1 MAGPPEPDG
10 NCPLCPRLADFRES
24 NRASEPTWH
33 NAPVPAFGSVDAEL
47 LVVGLAPGL
56 RGANRTGRPFTGDA
70 AGALLYPTLREF
82 GFARG
87 RYSGDGGDRLRLVGC
102 RITNAVRC
110 VPPGN
115 RPRGPEIR
123 ACRPFL
129 AAELAALGRVR
140 AIVALGTV
148 AHDAVLDALGIRRKL
163 FPFRHGAARR
173 LRGSLLLADS
183 YHCSRYNV
191 NTGRLTETMFRDVF
205 ASARAWLDGPPEG
218 GHGGPGRV

>member
-1 MAGPPEPDG
+1 MAGPPEPDR
-10 NCPLCPRLADFRES
+10 NCPLCPRLVDFRES
-24 NRASEPTWH
+24 NRMSEPTWH
-33 NAPVPAFGSVDAEL
+33 NAPVPSFGSVDAEL

-87 RYSGDGGDRLRLVGC
+87 RYSGDAGDRLRLVGC

-115 RPRGPEIR
+115 RPQGPEIR

-129 AAELAALGRVR
+129 ASELAALGRVR
-140 AIVALGTV
+140 VIVALGAV

-218 GHGGPGRV
+218 GHGGPGRA

>member
-1 MAGPPEPDG
+1 MAQRSMP
-10 NCPLCPRLADFRES
+10 S
-24 NRASEPTWH
+24 
-33 NAPVPAFGSVDAEL
+33 FGSVDAEL

-87 RYSGDGGDRLRLVGC
+87 HYSGDAGDRLRLVGC

-115 RPRGPEIR
+115 RPQGPEIR

-129 AAELAALGRVR
+129 ASELAALGRVR
-140 AIVALGTV
+140 AIVALGAV

-163 FPFRHGAARR
+163 FPFRHGAAHR

-218 GHGGPGRV
+218 GHGGPVRV

>member
-1 MAGPPEPDG
+1 MAVPLEPDR
-10 NCPLCPRLADFRES
+10 NCPLCPRLVDFREN
-24 NRASEPTWH
+24 NRTSEPGWH
-33 NAPVPAFGSVDAEL
+33 NAPVPSFGGEDAEL

-82 GFARG
+82 GWAHG
-87 RYSGDGGDRLRLVGC
+87 RYSENARDRFRLVGC

-110 VPPGN
+110 VPPRN
-115 RPRGPEIR
+115 RPVGSEIG

-129 AAELAALGRVR
+129 VSELTALKKVR

-148 AHDAVLDALGIRRKL
+148 AHSAVLDALDIRRKL
-163 FPFRHGAARR
+163 FPFRHGAFHP
-173 LRGSLLLADS
+173 LRESLVLADS

-191 NTGRLTETMFRDVF
+191 NTGRLTEAMFRDVF
-205 ASARAWLDGPPEG
+205 AAVKARLGNSPDAG
-218 GHGGPGRV
+218 

>member
-1 MAGPPEPDG
+1 MAGPPEPDR
-10 NCPLCPRLADFRES
+10 NCPLCPRLVDFRES
-24 NRASEPTWH
+24 NRTSEPTWH
-33 NAPVPAFGSVDAEL
+33 NAPVPSFGSVDAEL

-87 RYSGDGGDRLRLVGC
+87 RYSGDAGDRLRLVGC

-115 RPRGPEIR
+115 RPQGPEIR

-129 AAELAALGRVR
+129 ASELAALGRVR
-140 AIVALGTV
+140 VIVALGAV

-163 FPFRHGAARR
+163 FPFRHGAAHR

-218 GHGGPGRV
+218 GHGGPVRV

>member
-1 MAGPPEPDG
+1 MAGPPEPDR
-10 NCPLCPRLADFRES
+10 NCPLCPRLVDFRES
-24 NRASEPTWH
+24 NRTSEPTWH
-33 NAPVPAFGSVDAEL
+33 NAPVPSFGSVDAEL

-87 RYSGDGGDRLRLVGC
+87 RYSGDAGDQLRLVGC

-115 RPRGPEIR
+115 RPQGPEIR

-129 AAELAALGRVR
+129 ASELAALGRVR
-140 AIVALGTV
+140 VIVALGAV

>member
-1 MAGPPEPDG
+1 MAGPPEPDR
-10 NCPLCPRLADFRES
+10 NCPLCPRLVDFRES
-24 NRASEPTWH
+24 NRTSEPTWH
-33 NAPVPAFGSVDAEL
+33 NAPVPSFGSVDAEL

-87 RYSGDGGDRLRLVGC
+87 RYSGDAGDQLRLVGC
-102 RITNAVRC
+102 RVTNAVRC

-115 RPRGPEIR
+115 RPQGPEIR

-129 AAELAALGRVR
+129 ASELAALGRVR
-140 AIVALGTV
+140 AIVALGAV
-148 AHDAVLDALGIRRKL
+148 ARDAVLDALGIRRKL

-218 GHGGPGRV
+218 GHGGPGRA

>member
-1 MAGPPEPDG
+1 MAGPPEPDR
-10 NCPLCPRLADFRES
+10 NCPLCPRLVDFRES
-24 NRASEPTWH
+24 NRTSEPTWH
-33 NAPVPAFGSVDAEL
+33 NAPVPSFGSVDAEL

-87 RYSGDGGDRLRLVGC
+87 RYSGDAGDQLRLVGC

-115 RPRGPEIR
+115 RPQGPEIR

-129 AAELAALGRVR
+129 ASELAALGRVR
-140 AIVALGTV
+140 AIVALGAV

-163 FPFRHGAARR
+163 FPFRHGAAHR

-205 ASARAWLDGPPEG
+205 ASARAWLDGP
-218 GHGGPGRV
+218 GRV